1 MLETTWRHKAATL
14 SLVKKKKKVG
24 KDRYK
29 IISLVSVINSLS
41 VRHQQLLKLFSCGL
55 EGPDPAS
62 VLF

>member
-14 SLVKKKKKVG
+14 SLVKKKKVG